1 MYTDRLDLL
10 IISKFNIMQHL
21 FLIKNIQ
28 MVKKI
33 IFLFLP
39 CFAFSQVG
47 INTTTPNAALDVNS
61 SEYGFLVPRIDLT
74 SRAVS
79 LPVKNPQGGSLLSGT
94 LVYNTNTSGTFP
106 NEVRPGFYFW
116 DSALSLWQPISYPE
130 GWMTTGNSNINNS
143 SFIGTLNDVNFRIR
157 ANNQL
162 VAEFVTGSKTN
173 ANSVYLGYGAGVNAN
188 YARDSYFIG
197 NGAGYNS
204 TDASNSVYIGSNA
217 GFTTPNGTYNVFI
230 GDNSGRGA
238 TNSANSV
245 FLGSRAG
252 WGVTGANNSIFI
264 GTDSGRDSYTAT
276 FSNFIGQSA
285 GGNAKDAI
293 YSNSLG
299 FNAGSFATNASYSNF
314 IGWYSGHY
322 GIEAKYSNF
331 LGYAAG
337 SRAENAE
344 KSIFIGYQ
352 AGTEAKNASNSIFI
366 GNSSGYRD
374 IINNVSSTN
383 SSILI
388 GNDTNTKGYKNSIAI
403 GTSAENT
410 SDNEF
415 IIGSK
420 SNSSLQYDI
429 VNPKYKNS
437 RDDTGIVAPENYLYT
452 DANGK
457 ILSAPLE
464 TSKVKVLTGNTSL
477 TLSESVLL
485 VDCDYGD
492 IIIDLPSTV
501 SNGKKYTIKK
511 IDFTN
516 HQLTIRATSG
526 SSIDGNP
533 TAFTTQ
539 PNVAFSLVY
548 QGGQWYITS
557 VYPG

>member
-1 MYTDRLDLL
+1 MMKKALL
-10 IISKFNIMQHL
+10 LM
-21 FLIKNIQ
+21 
-28 MVKKI
+28 
-33 IFLFLP
+33 LP
-39 CFAFSQVG
+39 CFALGQVG
-47 INTTTPNAALDVNS
+47 INTTTPNAALDVS
-61 SEYGFLVPRIDLT
+61 SSQYGMLIPRVSLT
-74 SRAVS
+74 SKSTAS
-79 LPVKNPQGGSLLSGT
+79 PIINPQGGSIQSGT
-94 LVYNTNTSGTFP
+94 LVYNTSTSGTFP

-116 DSALSLWQPISYPE
+116 DSSITAWQPISYPE
-130 GWMTTGNSNINNS
+130 GWMTNGNSNINNS
-143 SFIGTLNDVNFRIR
+143 SFIGTLNDINFRVR

-162 VAEFVTGSKTN
+162 VAEFITGTKTN

-217 GFTTPNGTYNVFI
+217 GFTTPNGSHNVFI

-252 WGVTGANNSIFI
+252 WGVTGANNSIFL

-285 GGNAKDAI
+285 GGNASNAI
-293 YSNSLG
+293 YSNSFG

-322 GIEAKYSNF
+322 GINAKYSNF
-331 LGYAAG
+331 FGYAAG
-337 SRAENAE
+337 SKAEDAE

-352 AGTEAKNASNSIFI
+352 AGTEAKSASNSIFI

-374 IINNVSSTN
+374 IVNNVSTTN

-437 RDDTGIVAPENYLYT
+437 RDDTGIVSPENYLYT

-464 TSKVKVLTGNTSL
+464 ISKVKILTGDTLLTSL
-477 TLSESVLL
+477 ESILL

-501 SNGKKYTIKK
+501 SNGKKYSIKK

-516 HQLTIRATSG
+516 HLLTIRASSG

-533 TAFTTQ
+533 SINTTS
-539 PNVAFSLVY
+539 PNKSYTLISD
-548 QGGQWYITS
+548 GGKWYIIS
-557 VYPG
+557 EFQ